1 MFTLQECLSWFW
13 DVHSRSMSPFDHK
26 ILNIRTAG
34 SSLEPFGVSIEEGN
48 YLLFNLWIPF
58 QPTISMKLVTCSI
71 TLLFFPAE
79 FF

>member
-1 MFTLQECLSWFW
+1 
-13 DVHSRSMSPFDHK
+13 MSPFDHK